1 MRRTGFTL
9 LEVLL
14 SLAIAVL
21 LLSAMYV
28 AVNTHVRL
36 SEAAREVTEHGTLA
50 RMVFARISGD
60 ILASLGPTPPD
71 RSQSAAGT
79 GGTTAGGGTGTG
91 GVTGATGTTP
101 AGGTTTPAAGAATT
115 SLNGSVQFNL
125 GVQGTADR
133 LTLYVSRIPRD
144 SRFLP
149 EPMRGEI
156 EPVSSDL
163 RRVTYWLAGGTD
175 APFGLARQV
184 VRLVTSDDQMSAVP
198 PDVADESTYVLA
210 EEVRGLSFSYFDG
223 TSWRDSWDGTQPGAD
238 GSTPT
243 GPPLAIA
250 ITIELAGGRV
260 EGMTAETGTKRYR
273 HVVPIPTANGATQ
286 QTTIGQ

>member
-1 MRRTGFTL
+1 MKRGAFTL

-14 SLAIAVL
+14 ALAIAVL

-36 SEAAREVTEHGTLA
+36 AEAAREVTEHATLA
-50 RMVFARISGD
+50 RMVFARMSGD
-60 ILASLGPTPPD
+60 ILASLGPVAPD

-79 GGTTAGGGTGTG
+79 GTTAATATTGTTAPTTSGTTTAGSTTPT
-91 GVTGATGTTP
+91 TGATT
-101 AGGTTTPAAGAATT
+101 TT

-149 EPMRGEI
+149 EAMQTEL

-175 APFGLARQV
+175 APSGLARQV
-184 VRLVTSDDQMSAVP
+184 IRLVTSEDQMAAMP
-198 PDVADESTYVLA
+198 PDLADEGTYVIA
-210 EEVRGLSFSYFDG
+210 EEVRSLSFSYFDG
-223 TSWRDSWDGTQPGAD
+223 TSWLDTWDGTQPGSD
-238 GSTPT
+238 GTTPM

-250 ITIELAGGRV
+250 ILIELARGRV
-260 EGMTAETGTKRYR
+260 EGTNGENGTKRYR
-273 HVVPIPTANGATQ
+273 QVIPIPTANGATQ
-286 QTTIGQ
+286 QTTTGQ

>member
-1 MRRTGFTL
+1 MRRPGFTL

-28 AVNTHVRL
+28 AVNTHIRL

-60 ILASLGPTPPD
+60 ILASLGPAAPD
-71 RSQSAAGT
+71 RSQAAAGSGTAAASTTSGTGTTTGAAPT
-79 GGTTAGGGTGTG
+79 GGTTP
-91 GVTGATGTTP
+91 TT
-101 AGGTTTPAAGAATT
+101 GGTTTS
-115 SLNGSVQFNL
+115 SLTGNVQFNL

-133 LTLYVSRIPRD
+133 LTLYVSRVPRD
-144 SRFLP
+144 PRFLP
-149 EPMRGEI
+149 LAMQTEI

-184 VRLVTSDDQMSAVP
+184 IRMVTSDDEMSAMP
-198 PDVADESTYVLA
+198 PDIPDEATYVLA
-210 EEVRGLSFSYFDG
+210 EEVRALSFSYFDG

-238 GSTPT
+238 GTTPM

-250 ITIELAGGRV
+250 ITVELARGK
-260 EGMTAETGTKRYR
+260 AETTNGENGTKRYR

-286 QTTIGQ
+286 QTTTGQ